1 MLFHAGF
8 SGDFLLDTF
17 IMWAKINRRELP
29 VYKQEEGSTT
39 RAGIAYWAY
48 PDGYIRS
55 HYPDLWFTPGAAD
68 ALQKMAPGPP
78 ITTYKHHIKHIT
90 PPDYAI
96 GPDGEF
102 EPESESE
109 YETD

>member
-1 MLFHAGF
+1 MN
-8 SGDFLLDTF
+8 TF
-17 IMWAKINRRELP
+17 IQWAEFNRRELP
-29 VYKQEEGSTT
+29 VYQKTESSSA

-55 HYPDLWFTPGAAD
+55 HYPDLWFTPIAAD
-68 ALQKMAPGPP
+68 AIQKMAPGPP
-78 ITTYKHHIKHIT
+78 LTPKKHHVSHET

-96 GPDGEF
+96 GPDGKVK
-102 EPESESE
+102 PEKKQD